1 MGSRFEARRGRGFA
15 FSLVALCGAG
25 VAAVAI
31 SVAAETQAPRAL
43 DRVPHAEPVNPD
55 SFQKAEAAAPAT
67 GLSAPSV
74 APHRRETLGEAQ
86 QAMTAARARLDAANA
101 AYSSMMKRNYPRG
114 EAKAAIVAERD
125 AARAASAQTAAR
137 LRDVGGEVPAA
148 PAER

>member
-43 DRVPHAEPVNPD
+43 DQVPHAEPVSPD
-55 SFQKAEAAAPAT
+55 SFQEAETAAPA
-67 GLSAPSV
+67 SQASPHSV
-74 APHRRETLGEAQ
+74 APHRREALIDAQ
-86 QAMTAARARLDAANA
+86 QAVAAARARLDAANS

-125 AARAASAQTAAR
+125 AARAASAQAAAR
-137 LRDVGGEVPAA
+137 LRDRSGGVPAA